1 MENDRLVSPSSF
13 CWNRDCPEY
22 GKVNHGNI
30 RKFGRTAKGTQR
42 HQCKTCKQTFVETIG
57 TVFYGRHHSQE
68 TILECLAW
76 LAERNSLAAL
86 QRVKGI
92 KEETVLGWLREAAQH
107 VEQIEA
113 LLLANYHLTRA
124 QLDAL
129 WTYVGHK
136 GEKGGARK
144 KRTEAPFPRRGTYGL
159 AWHRARYGY
168 SLAGRPGHWAG

>member
-1 MENDRLVSPSSF
+1 MENDRLVSASSF
-13 CWNRDCPEY
+13 CWNRECPDY
-22 GKVNHGNI
+22 GKVKPDNI

-42 HQCKTCKQTFVETIG
+42 HQCKTCKGTFVETKG

-76 LAERNSLAAL
+76 LAERNSLAAI

-92 KEETVLGWLREAAQH
+92 KEETVLAWLREAAKH

-113 LLLANYHLTRA
+113 LLLANYQVTRA
-124 QLDAL
+124 QLDAM

-136 GEKGGARK
+136 GEKGGTWK
-144 KRTEAPFPRRGTYGL
+144 KTSKAPSGVAP
-159 AWHRARYGY
+159 
-168 SLAGRPGHWAG
+168 P